1 MNIRDGVNKI
11 ALCLDFA
18 EIPGYIDNIEWAKT
32 ILKILTLICFLSP
45 EGHKYSKFQRKIIS

>member
-45 EGHKYSKFQRKIIS
+45 EGHKYSKFH